1 MPRRVAKAVVKCMKL
16 SFFRE
21 WVFSRA
27 PKSYPNTS
35 QSRCSA
41 KVSKTIDF
49 SWFPGYL
56 FEQFWLQNPPRIR
69 EKQQPRNG
77 PESTWNFI
85 AKHADKGDRKQ
96 STIIDGVFAQN
107 QCWPPSKS
115 ISKTLGVYNADCVVW
130 NANSSFMFWGSRL
143 CSLFCA
149 GSWRLFAVSFAIV
162 VCGVWCDVWCVV
174 RVCCVCVVCVC
185 VCLCWGGPT
194 KQRCKIDADAWPK
207 FSKKVLEG
215 SKIMKMDRKFMQKL
229 YKMVLGGLGCP
240 LDVPVDKKVPEK
252 RDQVHQGIWI
262 SHNFNAIWKILVAT
276 LGPAGSQRGPKITC
290 FWHKVLKIWEKGIPK
305 TMPEKHEQII
315 GFLCEK

>member
-77 PESTWNFI
+77 PENTWNFI

-115 ISKTLGVYNADCVVW
+115 ISKKLGVYNADCVVW

-174 RVCCVCVVCVC
+174 RVCGVCVVCVC
-185 VCLCWGGPT
+185 VCV
-194 KQRCKIDADAWPK
+194 
-207 FSKKVLEG
+207 F
-215 SKIMKMDRKFMQKL
+215 
-229 YKMVLGGLGCP
+229 VLGGTNQATMQNWCRRLAKIF
-240 LDVPVDKKVPEK
+240 KKSAWGV
-252 RDQVHQGIWI
+252 
-262 SHNFNAIWKILVAT
+262 
-276 LGPAGSQRGPKITC
+276 
-290 FWHKVLKIWEKGIPK
+290 
-305 TMPEKHEQII
+305 
-315 GFLCEK
+315 